1 MAKSEKFLNAEGES
15 APAKPE
21 PLRDALRAR
30 VKQQMEDKRARS
42 EVRMTEAVATVRKAS
57 K

>member
-21 PLRDALRAR
+21 PPRDALRAR